1 MSWDALGFWCLGG
14 QRALQGLCQDGRRW
28 ASVSVLHGCVCQ
40 PQAVESHPLL
50 DDLTCRKMP
59 CISPSQESPSAT
71 WEGALTGETG
81 KVNPTPKG
89 CITLSKFLPL
99 SLDLSVLAMVSS
111 RGALKV
117 PLSGIPGGLGGEHVT
132 KRPLPH

>member
-1 MSWDALGFWCLGG
+1 M
-14 QRALQGLCQDGRRW
+14 
-28 ASVSVLHGCVCQ
+28 
-40 PQAVESHPLL
+40 
-50 DDLTCRKMP
+50 
-59 CISPSQESPSAT
+59 
-71 WEGALTGETG
+71 TGETG

-132 KRPLPH
+132 KRPLPPLRTWAGGRKKAEHWNQES